1 MATTDPARPAQS
13 RLGSARVVRPLVRH
27 YVEMV
32 VAMTVGM
39 TVLGVLRSSVGL
51 TVAFAERPGAAYLL
65 MATDM
70 AIGMAVW
77 MRVRRHPWPATLE
90 MCAAMYLPVA
100 LVPLVWAGVVGSMTF
115 MIAVHV
121 LMLAAMLVVLLRHRH
136 HLVRC

>member
-1 MATTDPARPAQS
+1 MATTNPARRAHS
-13 RLGSARVVRPLVRH
+13 HLGSARVVRPLVRH

-39 TVLGVLRSSVGL
+39 MVIGVFRSSIGL
-51 TVAFAERPGAAYLL
+51 TVAFAEHPGAGYLL

-77 MRVRRHPWPATLE
+77 MRVRGHPWAATLE

-100 LVPLVWAGVVGSMTF
+100 LVPLVWAGVIGSTTF
-115 MIAVHV
+115 MIATHV
-121 LMLAAMLVVLLRHRH
+121 LMLAAMLAVLLRRRH
-136 HLVRC
+136 HFVRC